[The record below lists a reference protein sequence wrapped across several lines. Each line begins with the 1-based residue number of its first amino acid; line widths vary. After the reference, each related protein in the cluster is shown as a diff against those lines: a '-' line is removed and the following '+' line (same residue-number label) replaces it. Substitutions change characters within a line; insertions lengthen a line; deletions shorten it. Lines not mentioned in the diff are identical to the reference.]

1 MAPGSGCRVLLGAMT
16 LRLPEPYTPAHV
28 GHPCEPLLL
37 QLLCGQDGVAAGV
50 AEDNR
55 GPDQRNKTVS

>member
-1 MAPGSGCRVLLGAMT
+1 VLLGAMT